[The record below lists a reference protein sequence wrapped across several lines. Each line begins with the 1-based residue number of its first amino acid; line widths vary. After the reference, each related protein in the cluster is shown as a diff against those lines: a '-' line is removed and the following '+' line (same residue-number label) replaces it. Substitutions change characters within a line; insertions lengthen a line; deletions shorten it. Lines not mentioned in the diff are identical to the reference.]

1 MNITDLIAQLSELQL
16 EQNKIL
22 AQIAARTESTK
33 AEPKDTIH
41 IGDHVLLLTGGIR
54 CIKGDKARVTKV
66 PTIRY
71 LSRKGVIMMF
81 SFSCCW
87 CFADRRDR
95 NIPTVKAFK
104 KSRKLI

>member
-33 AEPKDTIH
+33 AEPKDTID

-54 CIKGDKARVTKV
+54 CIKSDKARLTKVTKTAV
-66 PTIRY
+66 HFIVLRNQHNTYKRHRY
-71 LSRKGVIMMF
+71 VQK
-81 SFSCCW
+81 
-87 CFADRRDR
+87 
-95 NIPTVKAFK
+95 IP
-104 KSRKLI
+104 

>member
-66 PTIRY
+66 TKTAVHFIV
-71 LSRKGVIMMF
+71 L
-81 SFSCCW
+81 
-87 CFADRRDR
+87 R
-95 NIPTVKAFK
+95 NQHNMYKRHINVQKIP
-104 KSRKLI
+104 

>member
-41 IGDHVLLLTGGIR
+41 IGDHVLLLTGGIK

-66 PTIRY
+66 TTKTAVHFIV
-71 LSRKGVIMMF
+71 L
-81 SFSCCW
+81 
-87 CFADRRDR
+87 R
-95 NIPTVKAFK
+95 NQHNTYKRHRNVQKVP
-104 KSRKLI
+104 

>member
-33 AEPKDTIH
+33 VEPNDMIQ

-54 CIKGDKARVTKV
+54 CIKSDKARLTKVTKTAV
-66 PTIRY
+66 HFIVLHNQHNMYKRHINVQ
-71 LSRKGVIMMF
+71 K
-81 SFSCCW
+81 
-87 CFADRRDR
+87 
-95 NIPTVKAFK
+95 IP
-104 KSRKLI
+104 

>member
-33 AEPKDTIH
+33 VEPNDMIQ

-54 CIKGDKARVTKV
+54 CIKGDKAQVTKV
-66 PTIRY
+66 TTKTVVHFTV
-71 LSRKGVIMMF
+71 L
-81 SFSCCW
+81 
-87 CFADRRDR
+87 R
-95 NIPTVKAFK
+95 NKHNTYKRHRNVQKIP
-104 KSRKLI
+104 

>member
-54 CIKGDKARVTKV
+54 CIKGDKAQVTKV
-66 PTIRY
+66 TKTAVHFTV
-71 LSRKGVIMMF
+71 L
-81 SFSCCW
+81 
-87 CFADRRDR
+87 R
-95 NIPTVKAFK
+95 NKHNTFERHRNVQKIP
-104 KSRKLI
+104 

>member
-33 AEPKDTIH
+33 AEPKDTID

-66 PTIRY
+66 TKTAVQFIV
-71 LSRKGVIMMF
+71 L
-81 SFSCCW
+81 
-87 CFADRRDR
+87 R
-95 NIPTVKAFK
+95 NQHNTYKRHRNVQKIP
-104 KSRKLI
+104 